1 MTDKPIPPRTV
12 FITGAAS
19 GIGRATALLF
29 AQDGANVAVADRDA
43 AGAEGVVGEIEAA
56 GGVGVAISL
65 DVTLEEQWQ
74 EAIGAVMERWGRLD
88 VLVNNAGIAA
98 GNPLTAMPFA
108 EWRRVMAVNLDGTFL
123 GTQCG
128 VEAMR
133 RGGNGKQGGA
143 IINVASASG
152 IKAAPGASAYSTSK
166 AAVRMF
172 SRTIALECAA
182 AGDGIRVNT
191 VCPGGVR
198 TPMWGDAE
206 EADFEALAA
215 EVPLRRFATPEE
227 IARAIFYLASEDAA
241 FVTGTD
247 LVIDGGYSS

>member
-1 MTDKPIPPRTV
+1 MSDKPNHPRTV

-29 AQDGANVAVADRDA
+29 AQDGAKVAVADRGT
-43 AGAEGVVGEIEAA
+43 AGVEAVVGEIEAA
-56 GGVGVAISL
+56 EGTALAQTL
-65 DVTLEEQWQ
+65 DVTSEEQWQ
-74 EAIGAVMERWGRLD
+74 EAIRTVMERWGRLD

-98 GNPLTAMPFA
+98 GNPLTEMPFA
-108 EWRRVMAVNLDGTFL
+108 EWRQVMAVNLDGTFL
-123 GTQCG
+123 GTKYG

-133 RGGNGKQGGA
+133 RGANGNQGGA

-152 IKAAPGASAYSTSK
+152 IKATPGASAYSTSK

-198 TPMWGDAE
+198 TPMWGDAQ
-206 EADFEALAA
+206 EADFQALAA
-215 EVPLRRFATPEE
+215 DVPLQRFATPEE
-227 IARAIFYLASEDAA
+227 IARAICYLASADAA

-247 LVIDGGYSS
+247 LVIDGGYST